1 MEHQVSAALRE
12 FTQRYVAQWQQQHGD
27 WPSSHA
33 LYGIPSPC
41 VVYSRDDCVFW
52 RPEPGRGEDLEG
64 IGRALDIRLHPA
76 LAPFFTTQ
84 YAGDMRARW
93 NEIEMDLVQVWSE
106 EDLQRLQE
114 NQIGHLVTQRRLK
127 LSPTLFLASTADELS
142 MVTLCNLSGSV
153 LLEQFGS
160 PQRRVLTPTLA
171 EFLAALQPLAQEVG

>member
-64 IGRALDIRLHPA
+64 LAGRWISGCIRHWRRFYHPVRRRYARAL
-76 LAPFFTTQ
+76 
-84 YAGDMRARW
+84 
-93 NEIEMDLVQVWSE
+93 E
-106 EDLQRLQE
+106 
-114 NQIGHLVTQRRLK
+114 
-127 LSPTLFLASTADELS
+127 
-142 MVTLCNLSGSV
+142 
-153 LLEQFGS
+153 
-160 PQRRVLTPTLA
+160 
-171 EFLAALQPLAQEVG
+171 